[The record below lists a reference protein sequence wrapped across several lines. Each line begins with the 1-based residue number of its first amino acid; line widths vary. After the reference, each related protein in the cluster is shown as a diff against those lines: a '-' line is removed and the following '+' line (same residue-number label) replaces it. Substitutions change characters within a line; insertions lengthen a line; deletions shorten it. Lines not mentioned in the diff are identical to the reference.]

1 MIRPAQPG
9 DVPQI
14 AELFHRTVREVNAAD
29 YTPAQTQ
36 VWAGEAP
43 EPEKW
48 SARLSVKRTFV
59 CEVDGRIRGFAEFED
74 TGHID
79 ALYVHADFQNQG
91 VGEPM
96 LAPLFAEIRAQG
108 MNSAIIWVL
117 AANPSRFF
125 YENMGGKRVGERD
138 EAMWGTTLREIA
150 YGWLDLEAA
159 LKAGR
164 PNVK

>member
-91 VGEPM
+91 VATR
-96 LAPLFAEIRAQG
+96 LLKHI
-108 MNSAIIWVL
+108 
-117 AANPSRFF
+117 
-125 YENMGGKRVGERD
+125 
-138 EAMWGTTLREIA
+138 EA
-150 YGWLDLEAA
+150 EAA
-159 LKAGR
+159 RLGLERLFTEASITAR
-164 PNVK
+164 PFFEARGFIVLEEQEVWYRGCKFTNYRMERSIAARKPDPTL